1 MAYTHYDLTE
11 IETLMREMR
20 AANLPQRIA
29 SSDNAESK
37 IGYLAQDR
45 FFEATVAAQL
55 EMFRLLN
62 EGRDP
67 SFVGKTIG
75 AFVGGLIVNTLA
87 ASPDPQACWSAI
99 NGTMLLSM
107 SALGE
112 EESPAVSVAYTEVI
126 GTPGG
131 RA

>member
-11 IETLMREMR
+11 IEAMMRQMR
-20 AANLPQRIA
+20 ADNLPERLA
-29 SSDNAESK
+29 SAESAETK

-67 SFVGKTIG
+67 SFIGKTIG

-87 ASPDPQACWSAI
+87 ASPDHQVCWSTI
-99 NGTMLLSM
+99 KGTMLLSM
-107 SALGE
+107 GVLGDD
-112 EESPAVSVAYTEVI
+112 ESPTVSVSFVEVR
-126 GTPGG
+126 GTQGG